1 MSKLRF
7 IIPAALAALTLTAGA
22 ASAHP
27 HRGNQVRIV
36 QTGDDNR
43 AVAAQSGENNRL
55 RIRQRGDNLNA
66 DISQSG
72 DSRLFLKQFGEDEY
86 LDLDMYEGEH
96 RTIIQGSNGNGRA
109 VRRGMNR
116 Y

>member
-1 MSKLRF
+1 MTNR
-7 IIPAALAALTLTAGA
+7 IIPALVLALGLTAAGS

-27 HRGNQVRIV
+27 HRDNQVRIV
-36 QTGDDNR
+36 QTGDNNT
-43 AVAAQSGENNRL
+43 AIGAQSGENNRL

-66 DISQSG
+66 DITQSG

-86 LDLDMYEGEH
+86 LSLDMYEGEH

-109 VRRGMNR
+109 WRRGMNR